1 MSVLVR
7 SSAEVF
13 RSLPWYTFTVRE
25 PSLVKRA
32 ISVCHC
38 LIATVGSTI
47 NVPHFTIG
55 STLWFDDE
63 EDDELLAL
71 LSAIAGAA

>member
-38 LIATVGSTI
+38 LMATVGSTI
-47 NVPHFTIG
+47 NVPHRTIG
-55 STLWFDDE
+55 SMLWLEDE
-63 EDDELLAL
+63 EDELLVL
-71 LSAIAGAA
+71 LSARAGAM